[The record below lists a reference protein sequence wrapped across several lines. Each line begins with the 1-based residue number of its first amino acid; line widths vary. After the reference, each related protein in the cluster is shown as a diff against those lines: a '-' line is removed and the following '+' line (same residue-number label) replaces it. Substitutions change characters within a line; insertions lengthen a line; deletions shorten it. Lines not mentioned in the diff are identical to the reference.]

1 MSLQREGSQIPGQQL
16 FDALADPTRRRIIEL
31 LAANGRMSATDI
43 YDNFSMSN
51 PAVSQHLK
59 VLREAE
65 LVRIEKSAQR
75 HIYSLNPDNM
85 HSLEGWIKH
94 TTQLWDQRFHR
105 LDNLLAAEKRKRHH
119 MRR

>member
-1 MSLQREGSQIPGQQL
+1 
-16 FDALADPTRRRIIEL
+16 
-31 LAANGRMSATDI
+31 MSATDI

-65 LVRIEKSAQR
+65 LVRIEKSAQK
-75 HIYSLNPDNM
+75 HIYSLNPDKM
-85 HSLEGWIKH
+85 HNLEGWIKH
-94 TTQLWDQRFHR
+94 TTQLWDQRFYR

-119 MRR
+119 TRR

>member
-1 MSLQREGSQIPGQQL
+1 
-16 FDALADPTRRRIIEL
+16 
-31 LAANGRMSATDI
+31 MSATDI

-65 LVRIEKSAQR
+65 LVRIEKSAQK

-94 TTQLWDQRFHR
+94 TTQLWDQRFYR
-105 LDNLLAAEKRKRHH
+105 LDNLLAAEKRKRHLT
-119 MRR
+119 RR

>member
-65 LVRIEKSAQR
+65 LVRIEKSAQK
-75 HIYSLNPDNM
+75 HIYSLNPDKM
-85 HSLEGWIKH
+85 HNLEGWIKH
-94 TTQLWDQRFHR
+94 TTQLWDQRFYR
-105 LDNLLAAEKRKRHH
+105 LDNLLAAEKRKRHLT
-119 MRR
+119 RR

>member
-1 MSLQREGSQIPGQQL
+1 
-16 FDALADPTRRRIIEL
+16 
-31 LAANGRMSATDI
+31 MSATDI

-65 LVRIEKSAQR
+65 LVRIEKSAQK
-75 HIYSLNPDNM
+75 HIYSLNPDKM
-85 HSLEGWIKH
+85 HNLEGWIKH
-94 TTQLWDQRFHR
+94 TTQLWDQRFYR